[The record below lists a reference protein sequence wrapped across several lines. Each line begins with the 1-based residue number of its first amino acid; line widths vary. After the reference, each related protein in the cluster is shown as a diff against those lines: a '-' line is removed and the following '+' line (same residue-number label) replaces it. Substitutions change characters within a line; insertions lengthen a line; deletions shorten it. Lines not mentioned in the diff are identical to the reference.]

1 MATEALSGN
10 GAPVEGLSYRNLT
23 GKNVK
28 LIINYM
34 EIYLQPAPGGNA
46 PHFIDVTF
54 SWGGGGGSQ
63 FKIPDDNQRFEVSDS
78 PYLNF
83 AFGKSLAYSAI
94 QFTSRRTVTGST
106 PIQYTIT
113 EDIPSM
119 SSKNLIGYY
128 RLYSTGPFSVPQDP
142 LAVPMEYIIAPDKRF
157 SITGTRA
164 GRTDLPDRPFIG
176 PYNIVII
183 TED

>member
-1 MATEALSGN
+1 MATEALSGSS
-10 GAPVEGLSYRNLT
+10 APVEGLSYRNLT

-34 EIYLQPAPGGNA
+34 EIYLRPNQNPGRYV
-46 PHFIDVTF
+46 DVTF

-63 FKIPDDNQRFEVSDS
+63 FKIPDDNLRFGDS
-78 PYLNF
+78 PYLTF
-83 AFGKSLAYSAI
+83 AFGKSLAYFSTQLTARTTNSGSGS
-94 QFTSRRTVTGST
+94 FFSSVTSV
-106 PIQYTIT
+106 
-113 EDIPSM
+113 IPST

-128 RLYSTGPFSVPQDP
+128 PPSLTGAFSVPKDP

-157 SITGTRA
+157 SITGTQV
-164 GRTDLPDRPFIG
+164 GSTGLPTLPFIG